1 MILTPKETAD
11 KVVGM
16 GIANT
21 SMTSKNMFLLGIMG
35 GIFVGIGFL
44 AYFTIIQSAS
54 TLSIGLGKLLGASVF
69 PVGIVLC
76 ILVGG
81 GLYTGNNLLTLAY
94 FNKKVELKDV
104 FRNWSLMWS
113 GNFVGSLL
121 LAVLIFYLGTLSK
134 TGIQESVINTVIGKT
149 SIPFG
154 KAIVS
159 GFMCNALVT
168 LAIWMSFA
176 SKTLNG
182 KVLALWFPVMA
193 FVLIGFEHCVANM
206 FVLSIGHMLDPSL
219 YSISDIFIKNLI
231 PVTIGNTLSGAL
243 FIPLMYKMIYYSE
256 ENEKKAETKAEMA
269 I

>member
-21 SMTSKNMFLLGIMG
+21 SMTSKKMFLLGIMG
-35 GIFVGIGFL
+35 GIFVALGFL
-44 AYFTIIQSAS
+44 AYFTIIQSVS
-54 TLSIGLGKLLGASVF
+54 TLTIGLGKLLGASVF

-104 FRNWSLMWS
+104 FRNWTFMWL
-113 GNFVGSLL
+113 GNFVGSLFI
-121 LAVLIFYLGTLSK
+121 AVIAFYLGTLSK
-134 TGIQESVINTVIGKT
+134 PGIEGAVISTVIAKT
-149 SIPFG
+149 SLPLG

-176 SKTLNG
+176 SRTLSG

-206 FVLSIGHMLDPSL
+206 FVLSIGHMIDPSL
-219 YSISDIFIKNLI
+219 YSVGDIFIKNLI

-256 ENEKKAETKAEMA
+256 ETEKKVEAKAEMA